1 MDLNGGLK
9 MIQPKIAMQ
18 EMMVENGKNG
28 GRIKDLSNK
37 RRDLTN
43 NKVQSL
49 TIEHLKTIIAKFKSW
64 FFCVFTTRRILRG
77 SMILLFAYQVLIRF

>member
-1 MDLNGGLK
+1 

-49 TIEHLKTIIAKFKSW
+49 TIEHLKTIIAKFKS
-64 FFCVFTTRRILRG
+64 
-77 SMILLFAYQVLIRF
+77 